1 MTRIWTV
8 SGPISGREGK
18 DRERKGKEGKGR
30 ERREAE
36 EKRGRGE
43 ETQRRGH
50 LAANACGRR
59 EVKRF

>member
-1 MTRIWTV
+1 MNFVAINKIEKLVELQQQQHR
-8 SGPISGREGK
+8 K
-18 DRERKGKEGKGR
+18 ER
-30 ERREAE
+30 RREAE

-43 ETQRRGH
+43 EKQRREH

>member
-1 MTRIWTV
+1 MPLFCFDDELFLFIF
-8 SGPISGREGK
+8 GILLQQH
-18 DRERKGKEGKGR
+18 RK
-30 ERREAE
+30 ERRKEAE

-43 ETQRRGH
+43 EKQRREH

>member
-1 MTRIWTV
+1 MLLFCFDVKIFSFIFGTLLQQHR
-8 SGPISGREGK
+8 K
-18 DRERKGKEGKGR
+18 ER
-30 ERREAE
+30 RREAE

-43 ETQRRGH
+43 EKQRREH